1 MKVWKKDLILL
12 ATKLIE
18 KIADLSNG
26 KGYFNSYLER
36 NNTGLVRQSKIIT
49 QQLKAIKIQTL
60 LP

>member
-18 KIADLSNG
+18 KIADLSNA

-36 NNTGLVRQSKIIT
+36 NNTGLVRQSKIIN
-49 QQLKAIKIQTL
+49 QHLKAIKIQTL